1 MAKRFTGRPNPNVL
15 VLEIR
20 VGKQADT
27 DIQYTDS
34 QTDLDQVRQGNLLV
48 GLIPMCSW
56 TPGQAGKQQQ
66 ASRLWLSCAEG
77 DTVFFVCLPPIGP
90 PILPPWPSGPYG
102 RSRPVLAPLR
112 VPGPLSVPI
121 LAPELYSLW
130 AFLGPETA
138 ASVVSP

>member
-77 DTVFFVCLPPIGP
+77 EGDTVFFVCLPPIGP
-90 PILPPWPSGPYG
+90 PILPPLAIWP
-102 RSRPVLAPLR
+102 LWPL
-112 VPGPLSVPI
+112 
-121 LAPELYSLW
+121 
-130 AFLGPETA
+130 
-138 ASVVSP
+138 